1 MPHSNLYLQVNR
13 IKISTDKDN
22 PLGFA
27 KKLLDSAS
35 QTVTLSLLRPSAAMP
50 PGNSGGLPLTP
61 GLANTPIS
69 PLPGTLS
76 MSINP
81 LEHEIDRRLQYRKV
95 SADSNMPLSLPISR
109 PPYYKYTPVSVNLM
123 FILYIYNCYL
133 FFVLCIIIIMIFRQ
147 VKHQE
152 VLQLVLW
159 TQVIKTVM

>member
-1 MPHSNLYLQVNR
+1 MYMQVNR
-13 IKISTDKDN
+13 IKISTDKDD

-50 PGNSGGLPLTP
+50 PGNIGILPLTP

-81 LEHEIDRRLQYRKV
+81 LEYEMDRRFPYRKI
-95 SADSNMPLSLPISR
+95 SADGNLPLSLPISR
-109 PPYYKYTPVSVNLM
+109 PPYYKYTSVS
-123 FILYIYNCYL
+123 
-133 FFVLCIIIIMIFRQ
+133 
-147 VKHQE
+147 
-152 VLQLVLW
+152 
-159 TQVIKTVM
+159 

>member
-1 MPHSNLYLQVNR
+1 MYVQVNR
-13 IKISTDKDN
+13 IKISTDKDD

-50 PGNSGGLPLTP
+50 QGSYGGFPLTP

-81 LEHEIDRRLQYRKV
+81 LEYEMERRYRKI
-95 SADSNMPLSLPISR
+95 SDGNHPLSLPISR
-109 PPYYKYTPVSVNLM
+109 PPYYKYTSVS
-123 FILYIYNCYL
+123 
-133 FFVLCIIIIMIFRQ
+133 
-147 VKHQE
+147 
-152 VLQLVLW
+152 
-159 TQVIKTVM
+159 